1 MRAKGIRRLPENVFS
16 LKRGKLA
23 FASTYRFLRDW
34 LDGERLTR
42 HNGQWVVNSF
52 MPPFPGG
59 AYERLFDNMFSG
71 RHLSPVSGFLAV
83 TGRCPAKCPHCSHGG
98 RRNGAELSTD
108 EMLSIIR
115 QLHGLGTSI
124 IGFTGGEPCMR
135 EDLVTLVREAVGHRM
150 TRMDA
155 KKESS
160 NETNYTNEINKNIRV
175 NSHNSMTATILFT
188 SGFCLTDSLL
198 AELREAGLWSVCVSI
213 DSDSAQEHD
222 AGRGEGSFEAV
233 VSALRR
239 AKAAGFYTMA
249 GSLATPAFVE
259 TKRYQRVYDFLAT
272 LGVHEMRIVEAMP
285 CGKMVT
291 CSDDAFLSAEQVAEL
306 RRFHV
311 ETNRKRSG
319 PKVCAFNQVE
329 SPELLGCGA
338 GTQHLFIDSDG
349 TVCPCDFTPLGF
361 GNVRDTPL
369 AELWRKMNLAMGDN
383 PRTHCFVHK
392 NRAAIRSHADAGY
405 PLPPEISE
413 AICRDAGAEPLPGYF
428 ALVMQNER
436 SSN

>member
-1 MRAKGIRRLPENVFS
+1 MSIRFHQIIALGLDSRVRGPALDALKKTRAMGIRRLPDDVFS
-16 LKRGKLA
+16 FKRGKLGMA
-23 FASTYRFLRDW
+23 AAYRFLREW

-52 MPPFPGG
+52 IPPFPGT
-59 AYERLFDNMFSG
+59 AYNRLFDNMFSG

-83 TGRCPAKCPHCSHGG
+83 TARCPARCPHCSHGG
-98 RRNGAELSTD
+98 RRSGAELSTG
-108 EMLSIIR
+108 ETLGLIR
-115 QLHGLGTSI
+115 QLHGLGASI

-135 EDLVTLVREAVGHRM
+135 EDLPELVRVASEGGA
-150 TRMDA
+150 A
-155 KKESS
+155 
-160 NETNYTNEINKNIRV
+160 
-175 NSHNSMTATILFT
+175 AILFT
-188 SGFCLTDSLL
+188 SGFGLTDALL
-198 AELREAGLWSVCVSI
+198 AELRKAGLWSVCVSI
-213 DSDSAQEHD
+213 DSDIAQEHD

-249 GSLATPAFVE
+249 GALATPVFVE
-259 TKRYQRVYDFLAT
+259 TKRYRRIYDFLST

-285 CGKMVT
+285 CGKMVA
-291 CSDDAFLSAEQVAEL
+291 CSDEAFLSPARVTEL
-306 RRFHV
+306 RQFHV
-311 ETNRKRSG
+311 AMNRKRTG

-338 GTQHLFIDSDG
+338 GTQHLFIGPDG

-369 AELWRKMNLAMGDN
+369 ADIWRRMNLAMGDN

-392 NRAAIRSHADAGY
+392 NRAAIRSHAEFGY
-405 PLPPEISE
+405 PLPPDISE
-413 AICRDAGAEPLPGYF
+413 AICHAAGPEPLPGYF
-428 ALVMQNER
+428 ALVTQGGKKDE
-436 SSN
+436 

>member
-1 MRAKGIRRLPENVFS
+1 MSIRFHQIIALGLDSRVRGPALDALKKTRAMGIRRLPDDVFS
-16 LKRGKLA
+16 FKRGKLGMA
-23 FASTYRFLRDW
+23 AAYRFLREW

-52 MPPFPGG
+52 IPPFPGT
-59 AYERLFDNMFSG
+59 AYNRLFDNMFSG

-83 TGRCPAKCPHCSHGG
+83 TARCPARCPHCSHGG
-98 RRNGAELSTD
+98 RRSGTELSTG
-108 EMLSIIR
+108 ETLGVIR
-115 QLHGLGTSI
+115 QLHGLGASI

-135 EDLVTLVREAVGHRM
+135 EDLPELVRAASEGGA
-150 TRMDA
+150 A
-155 KKESS
+155 
-160 NETNYTNEINKNIRV
+160 
-175 NSHNSMTATILFT
+175 AILFT
-188 SGFCLTDSLL
+188 SGFGLTDALL
-198 AELREAGLWSVCVSI
+198 AELRGAGLWSVCVSI
-213 DSDSAQEHD
+213 DSDIAQEHD

-249 GSLATPAFVE
+249 GALATPVFVE
-259 TKRYQRVYDFLAT
+259 TKRYRRIYDFLST

-285 CGKMVT
+285 CGKMVA
-291 CSDDAFLSAEQVAEL
+291 CSDEAFLSPARVTEL
-306 RRFHV
+306 RQFHV
-311 ETNRKRSG
+311 AMNRKRTG

-338 GTQHLFIDSDG
+338 GTQHLFIGPDG

-369 AELWRKMNLAMGDN
+369 ADIWRRMNLAMGDN

-392 NRAAIRSHADAGY
+392 NRAAIRSHAEFGY
-405 PLPPEISE
+405 PLPPDISE
-413 AICRDAGAEPLPGYF
+413 AICHAAGPEPLPGYF
-428 ALVMQNER
+428 ALVTQGGKKDE
-436 SSN
+436 